1 MKTQLLRAAAAAAA
15 LAVGATAVSAQDAE
29 FTSWRVPGWSFTPA
43 ITFGGLY
50 DSNVALA
57 DAPADAGRTAG
68 DRLLVF
74 QPAGHLEFLSPRT
87 EFGTG
92 YRGHLRR
99 YVDVRELNG
108 FDQQGY
114 LSLRRL
120 VSRRLTFFLN
130 NSYLSAPTT
139 DEVELN
145 GVPFERT
152 GSRTNTASA
161 GIEARLTR
169 YTNLSTRYDN
179 TWVDF
184 DRREEGRPETFL
196 TGGWVNSWRTEL
208 SRQLGERVAVG
219 AEYALRFAD
228 LNEGTRELTFQ
239 DAGGTLKFQ
248 LGPRT
253 SLSLAGGASY
263 LDDKLFDETRT
274 GPYYR
279 AGITHQAE
287 RATIGATFQRM
298 FVPSFG
304 FGGSS
309 DSQELR
315 AFVRMPVSRNRMYVQ
330 ASGAWRRSDP
340 FLETELELDTF
351 LLRTTFG
358 YSAARWLRVEAFHAY
373 TRQDSKI
380 TGGEIDR
387 QRVGAQVVI
396 SQPVRI
402 R

>member
-1 MKTQLLRAAAAAAA
+1 MHAYCLRAVVVAAA
-15 LAVGATAVSAQDAE
+15 LALGSGAAVAQESPE
-29 FTSWRVPGWSFTPA
+29 FQSWRVPGWSFTPA
-43 ITFGGLY
+43 FTFGGVY

-57 DAPADAGRTAG
+57 DAPADSGRTAG
-68 DRLLVF
+68 DRLLVY
-74 QPAGHLEFLSPRT
+74 QPSGHLEFLSPRT
-87 EFGTG
+87 EFGVG
-92 YRGHLRR
+92 YRGYLRR
-99 YVDVRELNG
+99 YMDVSELNG

-114 LSLRRL
+114 LSFRRL
-120 VSRRLTFFLN
+120 VSRRLAFFLN
-130 NSYLSAPTT
+130 DSYLSAPTT

-152 GSRTNTASA
+152 GSRTNTAST
-161 GIEARLTR
+161 GVEARLTR
-169 YTNLSTRYDN
+169 YTNLSSRYDL

-184 DRREEGRPETFL
+184 DRPLGRPETL
-196 TGGWVNSWRTEL
+196 VTGGWVNSWRTEL
-208 SRQLGERVAVG
+208 SRQLTDRVSVG
-219 AEYALRFAD
+219 GEYALRFAD

-239 DAGGTLKFQ
+239 DAGGTLRFL
-248 LGPRT
+248 LGPGT
-253 SLSLAGGASY
+253 SLSVGAGVSY
-263 LDDKLFDETRT
+263 LNDELLDDTRT

-279 AGITHQAE
+279 AGVTHEAE
-287 RATIGATFQRM
+287 RATFGASFQRM

-330 ASGAWRRSDP
+330 TSASWRRTDP
-340 FLETELELDTF
+340 FVETELELDT
-351 LLRTTFG
+351 LLFRTTFG
-358 YSAARWLRVEAFHAY
+358 YSATRWMRLEAYHAY

-380 TGGEIDR
+380 AGGEIDR